1 MRSEKPVDDC
11 WPGPDVIDSLLRT
24 ALPAE
29 LHALVPRLARECAA
43 REFAASSQLH

>member
-1 MRSEKPVDDC
+1 MYKLGTWRLSRALALDGGERRP
-11 WPGPDVIDSLLRT
+11 

-29 LHALVPRLARECAA
+29 LRALVPRLARERAA